1 MEWLKVLPP
10 LVAIAIVLW
19 KKEVILALF
28 VAVVCSE
35 MLLLFFAEQSTGS
48 ALHTALV
55 GFLNSIDRTIGV
67 FNDPGNAR
75 VLIFSAL
82 VGGLLA
88 LVRYSGG
95 VLALVERLVS
105 KGWAKTTRQVS
116 FMPALTGVVIFIES
130 SLSILTSGIVARG
143 LFEKFNISRAKLAYI
158 IDSTSA
164 PISIIILLNAW
175 GAYVLALLSS
185 YDLPG
190 TPVSILWGTIP
201 FNFYALVTLGIVF
214 FSIISGKY
222 FGPMATSTQKIEHK
236 QTDELSEVKATKARF
251 MVVPML
257 VLVLGMVGFMIYTG
271 NGEIAK
277 GSGSKSVLYAT
288 ILASL
293 VAYGMMLSTGK
304 FSHKS
309 LMQISFNGIAELLP
323 IVTILLLS
331 IALGASLKVLG
342 TGVYIAQIVG
352 SYLPIYLVA
361 PMIFLVGAMISFSTG
376 TSWGTFAILIPIA
389 APIIILMGLPPS
401 LIIAAVLGG
410 GVFGDHC
417 SPISDTTA
425 ISSIASGCDLL
436 EHVRTQLP
444 YALTAGGISI
454 MLYFI
459 ASLIM
464 I

>member
-175 GAYVLALLSS
+175 GAYV
-185 YDLPG
+185 PG
-190 TPVSILWGTIP
+190 
-201 FNFYALVTLGIVF
+201 
-214 FSIISGKY
+214 
-222 FGPMATSTQKIEHK
+222 H
-236 QTDELSEVKATKARF
+236 R
-251 MVVPML
+251 
-257 VLVLGMVGFMIYTG
+257 
-271 NGEIAK
+271 
-277 GSGSKSVLYAT
+277 
-288 ILASL
+288 
-293 VAYGMMLSTGK
+293 
-304 FSHKS
+304 
-309 LMQISFNGIAELLP
+309 
-323 IVTILLLS
+323 
-331 IALGASLKVLG
+331 
-342 TGVYIAQIVG
+342 
-352 SYLPIYLVA
+352 
-361 PMIFLVGAMISFSTG
+361 
-376 TSWGTFAILIPIA
+376 
-389 APIIILMGLPPS
+389 
-401 LIIAAVLGG
+401 
-410 GVFGDHC
+410 
-417 SPISDTTA
+417 
-425 ISSIASGCDLL
+425 
-436 EHVRTQLP
+436 
-444 YALTAGGISI
+444 
-454 MLYFI
+454 
-459 ASLIM
+459 
-464 I
+464 